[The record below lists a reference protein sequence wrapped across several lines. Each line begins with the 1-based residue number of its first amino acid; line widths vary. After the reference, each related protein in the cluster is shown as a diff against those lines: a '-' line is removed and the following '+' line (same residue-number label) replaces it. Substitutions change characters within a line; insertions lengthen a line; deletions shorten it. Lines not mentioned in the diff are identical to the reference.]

1 MEEKAILYSTGCPRC
16 TVLKRKLDEKGVVY
30 QEIEDVDEMMKL
42 DIMEVPVLYIGG
54 VLMNFTEAIEWVNG
68 LE

>member
-1 MEEKAILYSTGCPRC
+1 MEEKVILYSTGCPRC

>member
-1 MEEKAILYSTGCPRC
+1 MEEKVILYSTGCPRC

-42 DIMEVPVLYIGG
+42 DIMEVPVLYVGG